1 MIETALVA
9 GFTSVGMDVLLLG
22 PMPTPAV
29 AMLTKSMRADLGVM
43 ISASHNLF
51 EDNGIKLFGPQGFK
65 LSDDVEKQI
74 EQLLDE
80 PIDRRLA
87 QSASLGR
94 ARRID
99 GVHDRYIEFAKR
111 TLPRELSLDG
121 LRVVIDCAHGAAYKV
136 VPEALW
142 ELGAD
147 VVSIGVDPDVAIEAR
162 VYVDLRAIGLAPFL
176 LSIALRSYLAAH
188 NITRP
193 LVVAITLGNIAN
205 ALLDLVLIYGLGPI
219 PAMGTAGAAIATVG
233 VQIAMVATYLAGA
246 RAIDGGPARPPST
259 RADLAVIVRYGLP
272 VGGHLF
278 AEIGIFGLAT
288 VLAAHMGKVPVAAH
302 AIALNLASFTFSVA
316 VGVGAATSVRVGH
329 AIGAGDRPLAR
340 RRGMLGLGIGVVV
353 MSCFAAV
360 FLAAPRALAGVFSDQ
375 GAVIAATIP
384 LLQIAALFQLSDGAQ
399 AIAAAAL
406 RGIGDNRATFIGNVI
421 GHYGVGLA
429 ISLALGFGA
438 GMGAPGLWWG
448 LSVGLTVTA
457 AYLVARF
464 RWRTDAARAVA

>member
-1 MIETALVA
+1 VNSELSAQIKLAIPLAAQQLGFQLMGTVDAALLGRYSDTALAAA
-9 GFTSVGMDVLLLG
+9 GVGNSLLFAITSLGWGIVMGLDTVLPQAVGAGRREDARRMLG
-22 PMPTPAV
+22 AG
-29 AMLTKSMRADLGVM
+29 L
-43 ISASHNLF
+43 
-51 EDNGIKLFGPQGFK
+51 
-65 LSDDVEKQI
+65 
-74 EQLLDE
+74 
-80 PIDRRLA
+80 RLA
-87 QSASLGR
+87 ILVGALC
-94 ARRID
+94 
-99 GVHDRYIEFAKR
+99 
-111 TLPRELSLDG
+111 TL
-121 LRVVIDCAHGAAYKV
+121 VVLAM
-136 VPEALW
+136 PAL
-142 ELGAD
+142 L
-147 VVSIGVDPDVAIEAR
+147 VSIGVDPDVAIEAR
-162 VYVDLRAIGLAPFL
+162 VYVDLRAIGLVPFL
-176 LSIALRSYLAAH
+176 LSVALRSYLAAH

-219 PAMGTAGAAIATVG
+219 PPMGTAGAAIATVG

-246 RAIDGGPARPPST
+246 RAIDGGAARPRST
-259 RADLAVIVRYGLP
+259 RADLAEIVRYGLP

-278 AEIGIFGLAT
+278 VEIGIFGLAT

-353 MSCFAAV
+353 MSCFAVV

-399 AIAAAAL
+399 AIAAGAL
-406 RGIGDNRATFIGNVI
+406 RGIGDNRVTFIGNVI

-438 GMGAPGLWWG
+438 GLGAPGLWWG

-464 RWRTDAARAVA
+464 RSRTDPARAVE